1 MDSSLSVVE
10 SDSDIADNQVN
21 GITNAF
27 ISERKFL
34 SFFYN
39 FDVGI
44 FYIFLFVQKTKKY
57 WENVFVSLYYFKRNL
72 FM

>member
-1 MDSSLSVVE
+1 MDSGLSIIE
-10 SDSDIADNQVN
+10 SGSDIAGNQVN
-21 GITNAF
+21 GITSTF
-27 ISERKFL
+27 FSERKFL

-44 FYIFLFVQKTKKY
+44 FYIFLFVQKIKKY
-57 WENVFVSLYYFKRNL
+57 WENVFVSLYYFKRDL